1 MLHDETLSLLRYF
14 SSQTYNGVLEIGSY
28 IGGSTIALGDG
39 RRGRAKGVISI
50 EPGGQYLNH
59 PHLPSSN
66 ILDDLKN
73 NIKRFNLENEILL
86 LEGTSYN
93 KENIK
98 IVDELFGSNGIDLLF
113 IDADGEVGRDINNFF
128 SILNDQCILILDDYC
143 SPGAPEKEMVV
154 KKWVDEQK
162 ETNQVTELGV
172 VLWGT
177 WVGKLNKTKN
187 RNPKNL

>member
-1 MLHDETLSLLRYF
+1 MSLPT
-14 SSQTYNGVLEIGSY
+14 SPS
-28 IGGSTIALGDG
+28 A
-39 RRGRAKGVISI
+39 SI

-66 ILDDLKN
+66 ILNDLKN
-73 NIKRFNLENEILL
+73 NLKRFNLENEILL

-93 KENIK
+93 EKNIK

-113 IDADGEVGRDINNFF
+113 IDADGEVGRDIKNYF

-143 SPGAPEKEMVV
+143 SPGAREKEMVV

-177 WVGKLNKTKN
+177 WVGKLNKTKDG
-187 RNPKNL
+187 NPKKL